1 MPSPHQDGGNQRIRL
16 ALIFGG
22 RSGEHD
28 VSVVSRHV
36 DRIVC
41 VNVSVDE
48 HPAAA
53 IEGELE
59 RFEAVRV
66 KDRRERTGDR
76 FTFGIERDF
85 TE

>member
-1 MPSPHQDGGNQRIRL
+1 MPVAR
-16 ALIFGG
+16 G
-22 RSGEHD
+22 RRGIPLVLVSHD

-53 IEGELE
+53 IEGKPPRQLPAAPEGL
-59 RFEAVRV
+59 RLSGRSPWRTEANLAVPPG
-66 KDRRERTGDR
+66 T
-76 FTFGIERDF
+76 
-85 TE
+85 